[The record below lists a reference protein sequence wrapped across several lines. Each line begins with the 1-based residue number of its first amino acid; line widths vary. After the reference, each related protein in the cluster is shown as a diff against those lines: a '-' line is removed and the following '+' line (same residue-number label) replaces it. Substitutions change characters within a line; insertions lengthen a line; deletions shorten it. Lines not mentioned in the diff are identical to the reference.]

1 MVKSQQLCSLFVHFL
16 IIAHDMPLS
25 KNKPTG
31 HLQEEAARLMRATSS
46 RSVSVSVSSSYR
58 SYSRGTTVS
67 LFIYVI
73 SLHPILVHL
82 VTVYFCFFTPIY
94 LEEFR
99 VILIIV
105 LSLLFF
111 PNELSSNQ

>member
-1 MVKSQQLCSLFVHFL
+1 MVKSRQLCSLFVHFL
-16 IIAHDMPLS
+16 IIAHDKPLS

-31 HLQEEAARLMRATSS
+31 HLQEEAAW
-46 RSVSVSVSSSYR
+46 VSVSSSYR

-111 PNELSSNQ
+111 PPNDLSSNQ

>member
-1 MVKSQQLCSLFVHFL
+1 MVKSRQLCSLFVHFL

-58 SYSRGTTVS
+58 SYGRGTTVS
-67 LFIYVI
+67 LFYVI
-73 SLHPILVHL
+73 A
-82 VTVYFCFFTPIY
+82 TPNTY
-94 LEEFR
+94 PFGY
-99 VILIIV
+99 
-105 LSLLFF
+105 SLLLFLYTH
-111 PNELSSNQ
+111 LS